1 MFHLRLHIRDM
12 MYTFK
17 LPFVTFLALT
27 QMLRDTL
34 RCCVFPESACEGFFV
49 KPQNLYYIFTPS
61 HLLIYIF
68 TPSHLQ
74 IHIFTPSHL
83 QIYIFSPSHLQIYI
97 FTPSYLQIY
106 IFTPSHLQI

>member
-27 QMLRDTL
+27 QMLRASLIFSFAMHFTL

-49 KPQNLYYIFTPS
+49 KTQKLYYIFTPS

-83 QIYIFSPSHLQIYI
+83 QI
-97 FTPSYLQIY
+97 
-106 IFTPSHLQI
+106 